1 MLLEQKIWSSN
12 QFDFLSSKVKYLVV
26 IPLLNKIILK
36 DKLELLHT
44 VNENLFRKNLAII
57 WDNL

>member
-12 QFDFLSSKVKYLVV
+12 QFDFLSSKVKHLVV

>member
-12 QFDFLSSKVKYLVV
+12 QFDFLSSKVKHLVL